1 MRRVAKITAAV
12 VLGLSSHAMAAPSQ
26 AQATANQA
34 LNRLLPEVK
43 FQGQTLKDCIDFLRD
58 ISGANL
64 HVNWRALEAAGV
76 GADTQVNVR
85 MREVPLRKV
94 LSVMLSEAGAGGIL
108 TYYTSDGVI
117 EVTTAELADKE
128 MITRV

>member
-1 MRRVAKITAAV
+1 MLDRSNVDRVASGIETPHVGRSVMRRVAKITAAV

-76 GADTQVNVR
+76 GADT
-85 MREVPLRKV
+85 
-94 LSVMLSEAGAGGIL
+94 
-108 TYYTSDGVI
+108 
-117 EVTTAELADKE
+117 
-128 MITRV
+128 